1 MKNVWMKIR
10 WMALPVALVAVLALA
25 ACSPVAEV
33 VSLVRAPTPMPAMAS
48 MEQVL
53 VATAVPAATATP
65 IPTVAPAPAAEGVT
79 LPADPETEILTRVYE
94 QVNPSVVNIRVEKVV
109 SGIGF
114 NVPYSEVPGF
124 PQMVPPQREPFVEE
138 GVGSGFVYDKEGH
151 IVTNYHVVEGA
162 RELEVTFYDDV
173 SVPAKVVATDPDSDL
188 AVVKV
193 DVDPDELHPVVLGD
207 SDQVRV
213 GERAIAIG
221 NPFGLAGTMTS
232 GIVSA
237 VGRTLSLGESQFSVP
252 QVIQTDAAINPGNS
266 GGPLLNA
273 RGEVIGVATAIQ
285 SSDGSNAGVGFAI
298 PSSLVARVVPALI
311 SKGHYDHP
319 WLGISGRTVG
329 PDLAKALG
337 LPVERGV
344 QVVEVTPDSPA
355 DRAGLRGGTGATVK
369 YKGVDIEVG
378 GDIIVRIDDQPVR
391 KFDDLL
397 VYLMRNTEAGQT
409 VTLTILRDGKEMQ
422 VTVTLG
428 KRPSQSIASSLSSMD
443 S

>member
-1 MKNVWMKIR
+1 MENTRMRIR
-10 WMALPVALVAVLALA
+10 WTVLAMLLLAIAALA
-25 ACSPVAEV
+25 ACTPVTDLAG
-33 VSLVRAPTPMPAMAS
+33 LARPPAPAVAS
-48 MEQVL
+48 GEQVL
-53 VATAVPAATATP
+53 LTAAAPMATATP
-65 IPTVAPAPAAEGVT
+65 VPTATAAPVPAAES
-79 LPADPETEILTRVYE
+79 PALLEDPETEILTRIYE
-94 QVNPSVVNIRVEKVV
+94 QVSPSVVNIRVEKVV
-109 SGIGF
+109 GSISGF
-114 NVPYSEVPGF
+114 DVPYPEVPSIPWGT
-124 PQMVPPQREPFVEE
+124 PRQGEPFVQE

-162 RELEVTFYDDV
+162 KELEVTFYDDV
-173 SVPAKVVATDPDSDL
+173 SVPATVVAADPDSDL
-188 AVVKV
+188 AVIKV

-221 NPFGLAGTMTS
+221 NPFGLTGTMTA

-237 VGRTLSLGESQFSVP
+237 VGRTLNLGGSQFSVP

-298 PSSLVARVVPALI
+298 PSNLVARVVPALI
-311 SKGHYDHP
+311 HKGRYDHP
-319 WLGISGRTVG
+319 WLGISGRTIG
-329 PDLAKALG
+329 PDLAKALN

-344 QVVEVTPDSPA
+344 QVVEVTPGSPA
-355 DRAGLRGGTGATVK
+355 DKAGLRGSSGATVK
-369 YKGVDIEVG
+369 YKGVDIEAG
-378 GDIIVRIDDQPVR
+378 GDVIVAIDGQPVR

-409 VTLTILRDGKEMQ
+409 VTLTILRDGKEMR

-428 KRPSQSIASSLSSMD
+428 KRPSRST
-443 S
+443 